1 MSSTKIFSFS
11 IFSEFQPLLQY
22 VGPHCFHYCHRN
34 SICIARSDDPKNV
47 GLVLYN
53 VYRNIV
59 FHLLTFLS
67 TPFAIKKI
75 RSTAYFQKSTVFLI
89 ISNMCFGMF
98 HNLIYLVIQMG
109 ATALKILYKQRVKKG
124 TYVLEIDGTRFRKF
138 CNAQYSPFDC
148 WEVREKKEAFH
159 VVLDKT
165 KLVLYANGR
174 KDKDEG
180 QVTITFQIQ
189 MANGTALS
197 FKADAGL
204 GEQR

>member
-1 MSSTKIFSFS
+1 MIDSPSN
-11 IFSEFQPLLQY
+11 EEPLLQY

-75 RSTAYFQKSTVFLI
+75 RSTAYFQKSTVFLL

-124 TYVLEIDGTRFRKF
+124 
-138 CNAQYSPFDC
+138 
-148 WEVREKKEAFH
+148 

>member
-1 MSSTKIFSFS
+1 
-11 IFSEFQPLLQY
+11 
-22 VGPHCFHYCHRN
+22 
-34 SICIARSDDPKNV
+34 
-47 GLVLYN
+47 
-53 VYRNIV
+53 
-59 FHLLTFLS
+59 
-67 TPFAIKKI
+67 
-75 RSTAYFQKSTVFLI
+75 
-89 ISNMCFGMF
+89 
-98 HNLIYLVIQMG
+98 MG